1 MKCMHNYDYAAGFN
15 LKITNIFNKKR
26 GAIVLR

>member
-1 MKCMHNYDYAAGFN
+1 MHNYDYAAGFN